1 MTVALIGNLVG
12 HTGGSKRL
20 QCDFLFFHGSI
31 PSPPSE
37 KDRSGARLGSR
48 FGQVIASGNGR
59 GLESAMGIGVAGE
72 VLVLLLANLG
82 LADGV
87 AAVFRLS
94 IFQAFFFSRPHPSF
108 QAIFEVVTG
117 CQDVSEMG
125 PWDESNLRL
134 LLTSLTV
141 FARSSKHPMSP
152 VRFTDFVRQPHKT
165 CGHRHDV
172 VVCSD
177 GGSGG

>member
-1 MTVALIGNLVG
+1 MGILLVIQAVPSGYGLIFFFSMEAFRAPLGE
-12 HTGGSKRL
+12 GSEWRP
-20 QCDFLFFHGSI
+20 FGVEIWS
-31 PSPPSE
+31 S
-37 KDRSGARLGSR
+37 DRVRQRPRLGV
-48 FGQVIASGNGR
+48 GDGV
-59 GLESAMGIGVAGE
+59 GVAGE
-72 VLVLLLANLG
+72 VLVLLLADLG

-87 AAVFRLS
+87 AAVFHLS

-141 FARSSKHPMSP
+141 FASSSKHPMSP
-152 VRFTDFVRQPHKT
+152 VRFTDFVWQPHKT
-165 CGHRHDV
+165 WGHRHDV

>member
-1 MTVALIGNLVG
+1 MGLVLPG
-12 HTGGSKRL
+12 
-20 QCDFLFFHGSI
+20 
-31 PSPPSE
+31 
-37 KDRSGARLGSR
+37 R
-48 FGQVIASGNGR
+48 FWC
-59 GLESAMGIGVAGE
+59 
-72 VLVLLLANLG
+72 LLLANLG

-94 IFQAFFFSRPHPSF
+94 ISQAFFFSRPHPSF
-108 QAIFEVVTG
+108 QAVFEVVTG

-165 CGHRHDV
+165 CGNHTRHAAIAMTLSYVLMAVQGVETDLR
-172 VVCSD
+172 SAQPLID
-177 GGSGG
+177 PSRP